1 MKLEV
6 TVSEIAEIFK
16 EIQERPGQLFEMIR
30 LDIREVVGNYLTAMM
45 NAELTHYLGRE
56 PYVRVSGAANHRNGS
71 YGRGFALK
79 GVGEV
84 HVDIPRDRNGEFK
97 IAVIPRS
104 KQYEE
109 EIARDFSILF
119 LAGISTRSLSMIS
132 ERLIGRRISPTEI
145 SSVNKE
151 LNDAVEAWRRRDLS
165 QEPVKYLFID
175 GVHFHM
181 RVGRSIEIVPVLVA
195 IGVTE
200 TGHKLVLSL
209 QAGDKESA
217 TSWRE
222 FFKDLKS
229 RGLDSGKVTLG
240 MMDGLTGLET
250 VFKEE
255 FPQAKVQRCQVHV
268 ARNVLA
274 KVPKKFKQ
282 DVAND
287 LRSIFYAPSQEKSW
301 ECFEGFRLRWHK
313 SVPSAVECLE
323 RSIDACLTFFNF
335 PPEEWI
341 SLRTTNIIERL
352 NKEFRRRTKV
362 MEIVAGEL
370 ACYRILAYISLKMEM
385 HWRSNPVGKVRK
397 NLPFFKELAYE
408 YFRFIRLKHTFSS

>member
-6 TVSEIAEIFK
+6 TVSEIADIFK
-16 EIQERPGQLFEMIR
+16 EIQEQPGRLFEMIR

-56 PYVRVSGAANHRNGS
+56 PYVRVEGKEANHRNGS

-79 GVGEV
+79 GIGEV
-84 HVDIPRDRNGEFK
+84 RVDIPRDRNGEFK
-97 IAVIPRS
+97 TAVIPRS

-109 EIARDFSILF
+109 EVARDFSILF
-119 LAGISTRSLSMIS
+119 LAGVSTRTLSMLS
-132 ERLIGRRISPTEI
+132 ERLIGRKISPAEI
-145 SSVNKE
+145 SSASSD
-151 LNDAVEAWRRRDLS
+151 LNAAVEGWRQRDLS
-165 QEPVKYLFID
+165 EERVKYLYID

-181 RVGRSIEIVPVLVA
+181 RMGRSIESIPVLVA

-200 TGHKLVLSL
+200 TGQKLVLSL

-229 RGLDSGKVTLG
+229 RGLVGGRVTLG
-240 MMDGLTGLET
+240 IMDGLPGLET
-250 VFKEE
+250 VFNEE
-255 FPQAKVQRCQVHV
+255 FPQAKTQRCQVHV

-274 KVPKKFKQ
+274 KVPKKFKKA
-282 DVAND
+282 VAND
-287 LRSIFYAPSQEKSW
+287 LRSIFYAPSQEKAW
-301 ECFEGFRLRWHK
+301 ACFEAFTKGWQKIL
-313 SVPSAVECLE
+313 PSAVECLK

-362 MEIVAGEL
+362 MEIVAGEK
-370 ACYRILAYISLKMEM
+370 ACYRILAYISLKMEL
-385 HWRSNPVGKVRK
+385 HWRSNPVGKVRQ

-408 YFRFIRLKHTFSS
+408 NFTQKS

>member
-6 TVSEIAEIFK
+6 TVSEIADIFK
-16 EIQERPGQLFEMIR
+16 EIQQRPSQLFEMIR
-30 LDIREVVGNYLTAMM
+30 LDIREIVGNYLTTMM

-56 PYVRVSGAANHRNGS
+56 PYERVAEAVNHRNGA
-71 YGRGFALK
+71 YGRSFTLK

-84 HVDIPRDRNGEFK
+84 QVDIPRDRNGGFK
-97 IAVIPRS
+97 TSVIPRS

-145 SSVNKE
+145 SSVSGE
-151 LNDAVEAWRRRDLS
+151 LNAAVEQWRGRDLS
-165 QEPVKYLFID
+165 QEAVKYLFID
-175 GVHFHM
+175 GVHFNM
-181 RVGRSIEIVPVLVA
+181 RVGRSIENVPVLVA

-200 TGHKLVLSL
+200 TGQKLVLSL

-229 RGLDSGKVTLG
+229 RGLDGGKVTLG
-240 MMDGLTGLET
+240 MMDGLPGLES

-282 DVAND
+282 EVADD
-287 LRSIFYAPSQEKSW
+287 LRSIFYAPSIEKSW
-301 ECFEGFRLRWHK
+301 ECFEVFRRKWQK
-313 SVPSAVECLE
+313 SLPSAVSCLE
-323 RSIDACLTFFNF
+323 RNIDACLTFFNF

-362 MEIVAGEL
+362 MEIVAGEI

-385 HWRSNPVGKVRK
+385 HWRSNPVGKVRN
-397 NLPFFKELAYE
+397 NLPLFRELAHE
-408 YFRFIRLKHTFSS
+408 YFTQKS

>member
-6 TVSEIAEIFK
+6 SVSEIADIFK

-30 LDIREVVGNYLTAMM
+30 LDIREVVGKYLTAMM

-56 PYVRVSGAANHRNGS
+56 PYARVVGNGNHRNGS

-97 IAVIPRS
+97 TSVIPRS

-109 EIARDFSILF
+109 EVARDFSILF

-132 ERLIGRRISPTEI
+132 ERLIGRRISPAEI
-145 SSVNKE
+145 SSVNAE
-151 LNDAVEAWRRRDLS
+151 LNAAVEAWRRRDLS
-165 QEPVKYLFID
+165 QESVKYLFID

-181 RVGRSIEIVPVLVA
+181 RAGRSIEIVPVLVA
-195 IGVTE
+195 IGVTD
-200 TGHKLVLSL
+200 TGQKLVLSL
-209 QAGDKESA
+209 QSGDKESA

-229 RGLDSGKVTLG
+229 RGLDGGKVTMG
-240 MMDGLTGLET
+240 MMDGLPGLET
-250 VFKEE
+250 VFREE
-255 FPQAKVQRCQVHV
+255 FPKAKVQRCQVHV

-287 LRSIFYAPSQEKSW
+287 LRSIFYAPSPEKAW
-301 ECFEGFRLRWHK
+301 GCFELFRQRWQK

-323 RSIDACLTFFNF
+323 RNIDACLTFFNF

-362 MEIVAGEL
+362 MEIVAGEI
-370 ACYRILAYISLKMEM
+370 ACYRILAYIALKMEL
-385 HWRSNPVGKVRK
+385 HWRSSPVGKVRK

-408 YFRFIRLKHTFSS
+408 YFTQKN

>member
-6 TVSEIAEIFK
+6 TVSEIADIFK

-30 LDIREVVGNYLTAMM
+30 LDVREAVGKYLTAMM

-56 PYVRVSGAANHRNGS
+56 PYVRVVGNANHRNGS

-97 IAVIPRS
+97 TSVIPRS
-104 KQYEE
+104 RQYEE

-119 LAGISTRSLSMIS
+119 LAGVSTRSLSMIS
-132 ERLIGRRISPTEI
+132 ERLIGRRISAAEI
-145 SSVNKE
+145 SSVSAE

-165 QEPVKYLFID
+165 QEAIRYLFID

-181 RVGRSIEIVPVLVA
+181 RMGRSVEIVPVLVA
-195 IGVTE
+195 ICVTE
-200 TGHKLVLSL
+200 TGQKLVLSL

-229 RGLDSGKVTLG
+229 RGLDGQKVTLG
-240 MMDGLTGLET
+240 MMDGLPGLET
-250 VFKEE
+250 VFREE

-287 LRSIFYAPSQEKSW
+287 LRSIFYAPAQEKAW
-301 ECFEGFRLRWHK
+301 ECFELFRQRWQK

-323 RSIDACLTFFNF
+323 RNINACLTFFNF
-335 PPEEWI
+335 PQEEWI

-352 NKEFRRRTKV
+352 NKKFKRRTKTT
-362 MEIVAGEL
+362 EIVAGEI
-370 ACYRILAYISLKMEM
+370 ACYRIMAYISLKMEL
-385 HWRSNPVGKVRK
+385 HWRSNHVGKMRK
-397 NLPFFKELAYE
+397 NLPFFKELAYD
-408 YFRFIRLKHTFSS
+408 YFTQKN

>member
-6 TVSEIAEIFK
+6 TVSEIADIFK

-30 LDIREVVGNYLTAMM
+30 LDIRDVVGKYLTAMM

-56 PYVRVSGAANHRNGS
+56 PYVRVSGTANHRNGS
-71 YGRGFALK
+71 YGRGFTLK

-84 HVDIPRDRNGEFK
+84 HVDVPRDRKGEFK
-97 IAVIPRS
+97 TTVIPRS

-109 EIARDFSILF
+109 EVARDFSILF
-119 LAGISTRSLSMIS
+119 LAGVSTRSLSMIS
-132 ERLIGRRISPTEI
+132 ERLIGRKISPTEI
-145 SSVNKE
+145 SSVSAD
-151 LNDAVEAWRRRDLS
+151 LNAAVEAWRHRDLS
-165 QEPVKYLFID
+165 REAVKYLFID

-181 RVGRSIEIVPVLVA
+181 RMGNSIEIVPVLVA

-200 TGHKLVLSL
+200 TGQKLVLSL
-209 QAGDKESA
+209 QSGDKESA

-229 RGLDSGKVTLG
+229 RGLDGGKVTLG
-240 MMDGLTGLET
+240 MMDGLSGLET
-250 VFKEE
+250 VFREE

-287 LRSIFYAPSQEKSW
+287 LRSMFYAPSREKSW
-301 ECFEGFRLRWHK
+301 EHFESFRKRWQK
-313 SVPSAVECLE
+313 SIPSAVECLE
-323 RSIDACLTFFNF
+323 RNIDACLTFFNF

-362 MEIVAGEL
+362 MEIVAGET
-370 ACYRILAYISLKMEM
+370 ACYRILAYISLKMEL

-397 NLPFFKELAYE
+397 NLPFFKKLTCEH
-408 YFRFIRLKHTFSS
+408 FTQNT

>member
-6 TVSEIAEIFK
+6 TVSEIADIFK
-16 EIQERPGQLFEMIR
+16 EIQQRPSQLFEMIR
-30 LDIREVVGNYLTAMM
+30 LDIRDVVGKYLTTMM

-56 PYVRVSGAANHRNGS
+56 PYQRVAEAVNHRNGA
-71 YGRGFALK
+71 YGRSFTLK
-79 GVGEV
+79 GVGKV
-84 HVDIPRDRNGEFK
+84 HVDIPRDRSGGFK
-97 IAVIPRS
+97 TAVIPRS

-145 SSVNKE
+145 SSVSGE
-151 LNDAVEAWRRRDLS
+151 LNAAVEQWRGRDLS
-165 QEPVKYLFID
+165 QEAVKYLFID
-175 GVHFHM
+175 GVHFNM
-181 RVGRSIEIVPVLVA
+181 RVGRSIENVPVLVA

-200 TGHKLVLSL
+200 TGQKLVLSL

-222 FFKDLKS
+222 FFKDLKC
-229 RGLDSGKVTLG
+229 RGLDGGKVTLG
-240 MMDGLTGLET
+240 MMDGLSGLES

-282 DVAND
+282 EVADD
-287 LRSIFYAPSQEKSW
+287 LRSIFYAPSIEKSW
-301 ECFEGFRLRWHK
+301 ECFEVFRQKWHK
-313 SVPSAVECLE
+313 SLPSAVSCLE
-323 RSIDACLTFFNF
+323 RNIDACLTFFNF

-362 MEIVAGEL
+362 MEIVAGEI
-370 ACYRILAYISLKMEM
+370 ACYRILAYLSLKMEM
-385 HWRSNPVGKVRK
+385 HWRSTPVGKVRN
-397 NLPFFKELAYE
+397 NLPLFKELAHE
-408 YFRFIRLKHTFSS
+408 YFTQKS

>member
-6 TVSEIAEIFK
+6 TVSEIADIFK

-30 LDIREVVGNYLTAMM
+30 LDIKEVVGKYLTAMM
-45 NAELTHYLGRE
+45 NAELTHFLGRE
-56 PYVRVSGAANHRNGS
+56 PYVRVAEAVNHRNGS
-71 YGRGFALK
+71 YGRGFTLK

-97 IAVIPRS
+97 TSVIPRS

-109 EIARDFSILF
+109 EVARDFSILF
-119 LAGISTRSLSMIS
+119 LAGVSTRTLSMIS
-132 ERLIGRRISPTEI
+132 ERLIGRRISAAEI
-145 SSVNKE
+145 SSVSAE
-151 LNDAVEAWRRRDLS
+151 LNAAVEAWRRRDLS
-165 QEPVKYLFID
+165 QEAVKYLFID

-181 RVGRSIEIVPVLVA
+181 RMERSIEIVPVLVA

-200 TGHKLVLSL
+200 TGQKLVLSL

-229 RGLDSGKVTLG
+229 RGLDGGKVTLG
-240 MMDGLTGLET
+240 MMDGLPGLET
-250 VFKEE
+250 VFREE
-255 FPQAKVQRCQVHV
+255 FPKAKVQRCQVHV

-274 KVPKKFKQ
+274 KVPQKFKQ

-301 ECFEGFRLRWHK
+301 ECFEVFRQKWQK
-313 SVPSAVECLE
+313 STPSAVECLE
-323 RSIDACLTFFNF
+323 RNIDACLTFFNF

-362 MEIVAGEL
+362 MEIVAGEI

-385 HWRSNPVGKVRK
+385 HWRSSPVGKVRK

-408 YFRFIRLKHTFSS
+408 HFTQKS

>member
-1 MKLEV
+1 MKGESAMKLEV
-6 TVSEIAEIFK
+6 TVSEITDIFK
-16 EIQERPGQLFEMIR
+16 EIQEQPGKLFEMIR
-30 LDIREVVGNYLTAMM
+30 LDIREVVGNYLTEMM

-56 PYVRVSGAANHRNGS
+56 PYVRVEGKRANHRNGS
-71 YGRGFALK
+71 YGRGFTLK
-79 GVGEV
+79 GIGEV

-97 IAVIPRS
+97 TTVIPRS

-109 EIARDFSILF
+109 EVARDFSILF
-119 LAGISTRSLSMIS
+119 LAGVSTRTLSMLS
-132 ERLIGRRISPTEI
+132 ERLIGRKISPAEI
-145 SSVNKE
+145 SSASSD
-151 LNDAVEAWRRRDLS
+151 LNEAVETWRRRDLS
-165 QEPVKYLFID
+165 EEPVKYLFID

-181 RVGRSIEIVPVLVA
+181 RMGRTIESIPVLVA

-200 TGHKLVLSL
+200 TGQKLVLSL

-229 RGLDSGKVTLG
+229 RGMKGGNVTLG
-240 MMDGLTGLET
+240 IMDGLPGLET
-250 VFKEE
+250 VFREE
-255 FPQAKVQRCQVHV
+255 FPQAKTQRCQVHV

-274 KVPKKFKQ
+274 KVSKKFKK

-287 LRSIFYAPSQEKSW
+287 LRSIFYAPSRETAW
-301 ECFEGFRLRWHK
+301 ACFEAFIKRWEK
-313 SVPSAVECLE
+313 TLPSAVECLK

-335 PPEEWI
+335 PSEEWI

-362 MEIVAGEL
+362 MEIVAGET
-370 ACYRILAYISLKMEM
+370 ACYRILAYISLKMEL

-408 YFRFIRLKHTFSS
+408 NFTQKN

>member
-6 TVSEIAEIFK
+6 TVSEIADIFK
-16 EIQERPGQLFEMIR
+16 EIQEQPGKLFEMIR

-56 PYVRVSGAANHRNGS
+56 PYVRVNGKQANHRNGS
-71 YGRGFALK
+71 YGRGFTLK
-79 GVGEV
+79 GIGEV
-84 HVDIPRDRNGEFK
+84 HIDIPRDRNGEFK
-97 IAVIPRS
+97 TSVIPRS

-109 EIARDFSILF
+109 EVARDFSILF
-119 LAGISTRSLSMIS
+119 LAGVSTRTLSMLS
-132 ERLIGRRISPTEI
+132 ERLIGRKISPAEI
-145 SSVNKE
+145 SSANSD
-151 LNDAVEAWRRRDLS
+151 LNVAVEAWRRRDLS
-165 QEPVKYLFID
+165 EESVKYLFID

-181 RVGRSIEIVPVLVA
+181 RMGRSIESVPVLVA

-200 TGHKLVLSL
+200 TGQKLVLSL

-217 TSWRE
+217 ASWRE

-229 RGLDSGKVTLG
+229 RGLDGGKVTLG
-240 MMDGLTGLET
+240 IMDGLPGLET

-255 FPQAKVQRCQVHV
+255 FPQAKTQRCQVHV

-301 ECFEGFRLRWHK
+301 EGFEVFRKKWKKTL
-313 SVPSAVECLE
+313 PSAVECLE
-323 RSIDACLTFFNF
+323 RCIDACLTFFNF

-341 SLRTTNIIERL
+341 SLRSNRL
-352 NKEFRRRTKV
+352 MYPSSHLSFP
-362 MEIVAGEL
+362 EL
-370 ACYRILAYISLKMEM
+370 
-385 HWRSNPVGKVRK
+385 
-397 NLPFFKELAYE
+397 
-408 YFRFIRLKHTFSS
+408 